1 MMMKINL
8 SNVLKMNSALKVL
21 LPMNKLEFV
30 KTALKTV
37 YNVILTGF
45 VKNVPQNSIYKMENV
60 FLSVG

>member
-8 SNVLKMNSALKVL
+8 SNVLKMRSALKVL